1 MNEKPSLN
9 RVEEAAEAVV
19 AEQLHLAVVG
29 AEEAAAAE
37 QAPVAAAPPRPPTA
51 S

>member
-9 RVEEAAEAVV
+9 RVEEVAGAVV
-19 AEQLHLAVVG
+19 AEQLPLAVVG
-29 AEEAAAAE
+29 AAGAAAGE
-37 QAPVAAAPPRPPTA
+37 QAPVAAPPRPPTA